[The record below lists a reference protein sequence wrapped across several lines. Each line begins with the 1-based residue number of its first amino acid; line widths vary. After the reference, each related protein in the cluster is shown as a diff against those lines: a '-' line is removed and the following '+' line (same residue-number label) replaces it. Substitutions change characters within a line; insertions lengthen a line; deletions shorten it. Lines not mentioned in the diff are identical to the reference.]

1 MNHAYS
7 VLKFPFFLLILVS
20 CNGPGNDDPAK
31 SAVARY
37 KSSFLSQKELKYY
50 LPENL
55 SFEDSTRFAKLYVEQ
70 WLKQQIVA
78 DEAYSNLK
86 NLEEKV
92 EFKVRDYRAK
102 LIALEY
108 YNYLFKTQMDSVI
121 DDTLLTGIYNKTINK
136 YISLEKYY
144 SYLYTASEV
153 AEPSAK
159 DWIMLKRPG
168 DEILYKTWAE
178 KNAYKFKTDTLWKT
192 SASLDSLSHEFDYN
206 FKSIFPSS
214 TPLILKA
221 KSNNGKTYNI
231 TFRMRNIRTEGQ
243 FIPLDI
249 VKPTIESEIL
259 SERQKKLVERKEQEL
274 LQKSYSN
281 NDISHYKIK

>member
-7 VLKFPFFLLILVS
+7 VLKFPFFILILIS

-55 SFEDSTRFAKLYVEQ
+55 SFEDSSRFAKLYIEQ

-78 DEAYSNLK
+78 DEAYSHLK

-108 YNYLFKTQMDSVI
+108 YNFLFKTQMDSVI

-136 YISLEKYY
+136 YICLEKYY
-144 SYLYTASEV
+144 SYLFTASEV
-153 AEPSAK
+153 VEPSAK

-178 KNAYKFKTDTLWKT
+178 KNAYKFKIDTLWKT

-206 FKSIFPSS
+206 FKSVFPSN